1 MADEPELSR
10 GASGEWVKYLQQLL
24 ARWGYSP
31 GSVNSEFAD
40 STEEAV
46 RAFQSAAGLNADG
59 VVSTATWA
67 ALIGDAAAS
76 SSSSGSGSGSGD
88 VPQEFVDAAP
98 RPTCRSGPTSN
109 ATVTSKVKRTKTSAA
124 TRPKNLRSP
133 RSVGETRRGN
143 WHERGRHHQHG
154 REGMVDQLT

>member
-10 GASGEWVKYLQQLL
+10 GASGEWVQYLQQLL

-46 RAFQSAAGLNADG
+46 RAFHSAAGLNADG

-88 VPQEFVDAAP
+88 VPQEFVDAGAP
-98 RPTCRSGPTSN
+98 
-109 ATVTSKVKRTKTSAA
+109 A
-124 TRPKNLRSP
+124 NLSEWTDEQRNGYFKGEENED
-133 RSVGETRRGN
+133 VGGDPAEELAIAEIGGGD
-143 WHERGRHHQHG
+143 E
-154 REGMVDQLT
+154 EGQLA

>member
-10 GASGEWVKYLQQLL
+10 GASGEWVQYLQQLL

-88 VPQEFVDAAP
+88 VPQEFVDAGAP
-98 RPTCRSGPTSN
+98 
-109 ATVTSKVKRTKTSAA
+109 A
-124 TRPKNLRSP
+124 NLSEWTDEQRNGYFKGEENED
-133 RSVGETRRGN
+133 VGGDPAEELAIAEIGGGD
-143 WHERGRHHQHG
+143 E
-154 REGMVDQLT
+154 EGQLA

>member
-10 GASGEWVKYLQQLL
+10 GASGEWVQYLQQLL

-46 RAFQSAAGLNADG
+46 RAFQSAAGLNAYG

-88 VPQEFVDAAP
+88 VPQEFVDAGAP
-98 RPTCRSGPTSN
+98 
-109 ATVTSKVKRTKTSAA
+109 A
-124 TRPKNLRSP
+124 NLSEWTDEQRNGYFKGEENED
-133 RSVGETRRGN
+133 VGGDPAEELAIAEIGGGD
-143 WHERGRHHQHG
+143 E
-154 REGMVDQLT
+154 EGQLA